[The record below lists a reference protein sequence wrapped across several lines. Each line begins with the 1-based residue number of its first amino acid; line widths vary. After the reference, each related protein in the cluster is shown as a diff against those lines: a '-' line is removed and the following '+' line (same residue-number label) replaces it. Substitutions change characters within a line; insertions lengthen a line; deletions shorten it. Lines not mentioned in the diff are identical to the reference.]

1 MIITSFSNPKVKF
14 IRKLEQKKYRSES
27 GLFFIEG
34 LRTVGEAIQTKA
46 PIETL
51 VIAPDLLESAF
62 GISLL
67 DLPWVK
73 TLEKIEVSA
82 EVYEKLAHKDGPQ
95 GLGALVHQRWQSMM
109 DDEINQDDLWVA
121 LDAVAD
127 PGNLGTIM
135 RTVEAVGGRGV
146 FLLGNCTDP
155 YDPTAVKASMG
166 AIFSVD
172 LVQSSWQGFLEWV
185 KSESTFLVGTSDHA
199 DLDYQALQY
208 QRPLVVLMGSER
220 HGLSAEMMAGC
231 DAMVRIPMLGRSDSL
246 NLGVSTGI
254 MLYEI
259 FNQSRDLDIIKP

>member
-14 IRKLEQKKYRSES
+14 IRKLEQKKYRQES
-27 GLFFIEG
+27 GLFFVEG

-51 VIAPDLLESAF
+51 VIAPDLLQSSF
-62 GISLL
+62 GRSLL
-67 DLPWVK
+67 DQPWVK

-82 EVYEKLAHKDGPQ
+82 EIYEKFAHKDGPQ
-95 GLGALVHQRWQSMM
+95 GLGAILRQCWQSIA
-109 DDEINQDDLWVA
+109 DIKVVRDDLWVA

-146 FLLGNCTDP
+146 ILLGNCTDP

-166 AIFSVD
+166 AIFSID
-172 LVQSSWQGFLEWV
+172 LVQSDWDGFFQWV
-185 KSESTFLVGTSDHA
+185 KTKELPMVGTSDHA
-199 DLDYQALQY
+199 ETDYQVYRY
-208 QRPLVVLMGSER
+208 QRPLILLMGSER
-220 HGLSAEMMAGC
+220 HGLSDEMMASC
-231 DAMVRIPMLGRSDSL
+231 DVMVRIPMLGRSDSL
-246 NLGVSTGI
+246 NLAVSTGI

-259 FNQSRDLDIIKP
+259 FNQSRNLDIIKP